1 MLNRSKPYTG
11 KDKEKTLYI
20 HKYTDSQFDIIRVIF
35 SDFYLLYYYYIYI
48 III

>member
-1 MLNRSKPYTG
+1 MLNRSHLIQ
-11 KDKEKTLYI
+11 EKTLYI

-35 SDFYLLYYYYIYI
+35 SDFYLLYYYIYI

>member
-11 KDKEKTLYI
+11 KDNRKRQYI

-35 SDFYLLYYYYIYI
+35 PDFYLLYYYYIYI